1 MFITSIFV
9 QRKYYVNLEYLLQQV
24 MLYNVASI
32 IIIQKFFYHLLG
44 QEKKTVKEK
53 RLMMMMMIS
62 IQTSSVII
70 RKKFVMINQSIIDV
84 IKEIDHFKNLSTTK
98 KKTKLKF

>member
-1 MFITSIFV
+1 
-9 QRKYYVNLEYLLQQV
+9 

-32 IIIQKFFYHLLG
+32 IIIQKYFYHLLG
-44 QEKKTVKEK
+44 QEKKTGKEK
-53 RLMMMMMIS
+53 RMMIS